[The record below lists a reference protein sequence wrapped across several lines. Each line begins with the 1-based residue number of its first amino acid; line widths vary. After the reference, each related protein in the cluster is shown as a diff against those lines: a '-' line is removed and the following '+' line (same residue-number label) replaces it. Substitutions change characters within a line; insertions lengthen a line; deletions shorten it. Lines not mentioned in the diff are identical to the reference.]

1 MPRLLLLVMLP
12 ILCGLMLY
20 IVQTRL
26 TKAFT
31 IVVQIYLLLI
41 SIFFTFQLNGG
52 MIDEALISS
61 PLPYGMILRLDML
74 SAIMVILNNFLFLAM
89 VIFSMRR
96 SYMNRLFT
104 FLFLS
109 LQGLINAV
117 FLSADIFNVYIVLE
131 VATVAVSVLIM
142 FKKDSQSMYDGMV
155 YLLVNMVAM
164 TFFLFGIGY
173 LYKQFGVLDFDSIK
187 AQIDLLG
194 GGKSLYLPFSL
205 LLTGIGLKAALM
217 PLFSWLPKA
226 HGTPS
231 APSAVSAILSGI
243 FVKIGIYLIVRMQ
256 FIFQNA
262 IDVDSL
268 LLVMGFL
275 TAILGFVFAI
285 AQNDIKLILAYH
297 TVSQIGLILIGISGA
312 LEFNRLG
319 GIYHLLA
326 HGLFKAALFLIAGI
340 LTEHYKTRKIKQMKG
355 LWRDS
360 KFLSITLL
368 IAVAAITGAPF
379 FSGGY
384 AKYFISYGYSGF
396 IFKAL
401 FIFINAGTMISFI
414 KYLKVIFEPSVHKP
428 TPLKI
433 GANRK
438 IVLIAISVI
447 TIALGVFG
455 DQFVSVVSQTKTH
468 LDLLAQLSKL
478 PVYVLT
484 YAVSYIVYK
493 KLIEGRKML
502 DWVMGIELTFNGIC
516 MAITGFFFFT
526 YVYLTAVA

>member
-52 MIDEALISS
+52 MIDEALIAS
-61 PLPYGMILRLDML
+61 PLPFGMILRLDML
-74 SAIMVILNNFLFLAM
+74 SAVMVVLNNFLFLAM

-194 GGKSLYLPFSL
+194 GGEIFISTVF
-205 LLTGIGLKAALM
+205 TH
-217 PLFSWLPKA
+217 A
-226 HGTPS
+226 HGCRLKSCAYAPVQLASES
-231 APSAVSAILSGI
+231 ARNTERTFSSLRY
-243 FVKIGIYLIVRMQ
+243 FV
-256 FIFQNA
+256 
-262 IDVDSL
+262 
-268 LLVMGFL
+268 
-275 TAILGFVFAI
+275 
-285 AQNDIKLILAYH
+285 
-297 TVSQIGLILIGISGA
+297 
-312 LEFNRLG
+312 
-319 GIYHLLA
+319 
-326 HGLFKAALFLIAGI
+326 
-340 LTEHYKTRKIKQMKG
+340 
-355 LWRDS
+355 
-360 KFLSITLL
+360 
-368 IAVAAITGAPF
+368 
-379 FSGGY
+379 GY
-384 AKYFISYGYSGF
+384 
-396 IFKAL
+396 
-401 FIFINAGTMISFI
+401 
-414 KYLKVIFEPSVHKP
+414 
-428 TPLKI
+428 
-433 GANRK
+433 
-438 IVLIAISVI
+438 
-447 TIALGVFG
+447 
-455 DQFVSVVSQTKTH
+455 
-468 LDLLAQLSKL
+468 
-478 PVYVLT
+478 
-484 YAVSYIVYK
+484 
-493 KLIEGRKML
+493 
-502 DWVMGIELTFNGIC
+502 IC
-516 MAITGFFFFT
+516 
-526 YVYLTAVA
+526 